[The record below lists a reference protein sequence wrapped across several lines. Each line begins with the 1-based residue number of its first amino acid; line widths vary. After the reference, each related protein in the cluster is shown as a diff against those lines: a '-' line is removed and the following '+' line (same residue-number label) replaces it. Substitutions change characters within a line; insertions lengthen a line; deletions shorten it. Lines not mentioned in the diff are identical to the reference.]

1 MQLDKNPI
9 YVTLTSLDNYVGVE
23 FFKPGQTLILEKEKD
38 SDFDD
43 ESFEVYTETKALV
56 GYVANSVSSVARGT
70 HSAGYLTRF
79 IEMAEDNHLKCKVL
93 FVLEDKAVAEIL

>member
-9 YVTLTSLDNYVGVE
+9 YVTLTSLDDYVGVE
-23 FFKPGQTLILEKEKD
+23 FFKTGQVLYLKKEIE
-38 SDFDD
+38 SEYDD
-43 ESFEVYTETKALV
+43 ESFEVYTKTEALV

-79 IEMAEDNHLKCKVL
+79 IETAEDNHLKCKVL
-93 FVLEDKAVAEIL
+93 FVLDDKAIAEIV